1 MITAL
6 WSGPA
11 HSRMRDDEAKTSMS
25 AAAPVWISE
34 ADVVELMNL
43 REAIDAL
50 TRGLMEEAAGS
61 ARNMEKTAVHWSTS
75 SNMHAIGAVF
85 EGADVFGTKTWG
97 NTPAGSTPLL
107 ILWHATS
114 AKLLA
119 IIEARALGQMR
130 TAAMSGIA
138 TRWMSSQD
146 ADDLAIIGS
155 GKQALTQVAAVAAVR
170 RLRRIRVYSPTPAKR
185 SAFAERLRA
194 VFPGVEVKAAG
205 DPAGAADGVSIITLI
220 TRAREP
226 VINSS
231 MVARGAHVNAAGAIT
246 NERREFA
253 CDLFARASLV
263 AVDTLAATRALS
275 AEFIDWYDGE
285 RGGDWTGV
293 ERICDIVAVG
303 KRRPAGTDVSLFK
316 PMGMGISDLSLGIEI
331 LARAQASGVGR
342 SMAAPGVAQPRISNT
357 PQQETAA

>member
-1 MITAL
+1 
-6 WSGPA
+6 
-11 HSRMRDDEAKTSMS
+11 MS
-25 AAAPVWISE
+25 AASPVWISE
-34 ADVVELMNL
+34 ADVVELMHL
-43 REAIDAL
+43 RDAIEAL

-61 ARNMEKTAVHWSTS
+61 ARNMEKTAAHWGAS

-107 ILWHATS
+107 ILWNATS

-119 IIEARALGQMR
+119 IIETRALGQMR

-138 TRWMSSQD
+138 TRWMSSED

-185 SAFAERLRA
+185 SAFAQKLRTA
-194 VFPGVEVKAAG
+194 FAGMEVKVTG
-205 DPAGAADGVSIITLI
+205 DPASAADGASIITLI

-226 VINSS
+226 VITSS
-231 MVARGAHVNAAGAIT
+231 MVAPGAHVNAAGAIT

-253 CDLFARASLV
+253 QDLFPRATMV
-263 AVDTLAATRALS
+263 AVDTLPAARALS

-285 RGGDWTGV
+285 RAGDWTGV
-293 ERICDIVAVG
+293 QRICDIVAADR
-303 KRRPAGTDVSLFK
+303 RRPAGTDLSLFK

-331 LARAQASGVGR
+331 LRRAQASGVGR
-342 SMAAPGVAQPRISNT
+342 SMPVPGVAQPRISNT

>member
-1 MITAL
+1 
-6 WSGPA
+6 
-11 HSRMRDDEAKTSMS
+11 MRDDEAKAGMS
-25 AAAPVWISE
+25 AASPVWISE
-34 ADVVELMNL
+34 AHVVALMDL
-43 REAIDAL
+43 GDAIEAL
-50 TRGLMEEAAGS
+50 THGLMEEAAGS
-61 ARNMEKTAVHWSTS
+61 ARNMEKTAAHWGAS

-85 EGADVFGTKTWG
+85 DGADVFGTKTWG
-97 NTPAGSTPLL
+97 NTPAGSTPLI
-107 ILWHATS
+107 ILWNATS

-138 TRWMSSQD
+138 TRWMSRED

-170 RLRRIRVYSPTPAKR
+170 RLQRIRVYSPTLAN
-185 SAFAERLRA
+185 
-194 VFPGVEVKAAG
+194 
-205 DPAGAADGVSIITLI
+205 ITLI

-226 VINSS
+226 VITSS

-253 CDLFARASLV
+253 QDLFPRASLV
-263 AVDTLAATRALS
+263 AVDTLPATRALS

-285 RGGDWTGV
+285 RGGDWSGV
-293 ERICDIVAVG
+293 QRICDIVAAG
-303 KRRPAGTDVSLFK
+303 TPRPAGTDLSLFK

-331 LARAQASGVGR
+331 LRRAQASGVGR
-342 SMAAPGVAQPRISNT
+342 SMPAPGIAQPRISNT

>member
-1 MITAL
+1 
-6 WSGPA
+6 
-11 HSRMRDDEAKTSMS
+11 MRNEEAGDTMS
-25 AAAPVWISE
+25 AASPVWISE
-34 ADVVELMNL
+34 ADVVELMHL
-43 REAIDAL
+43 RDAIEAL

-61 ARNMEKTAVHWSTS
+61 ARNMEKTAAHWGAS

-107 ILWHATS
+107 ILWNATS

-119 IIEARALGQMR
+119 IIETRALGQMR

-138 TRWMSSQD
+138 TRWMSGED
-146 ADDLAIIGS
+146 ADDLAMIGS

-185 SAFAERLRA
+185 SAFAQKLRTA
-194 VFPGVEVKAAG
+194 FPGIEVKVTG
-205 DPAGAADGVSIITLI
+205 DPASAADGASIITLI

-226 VINSS
+226 VITSS

-253 CDLFARASLV
+253 QDLFARATMV
-263 AVDTLAATRALS
+263 AVDTLPAARALS

-285 RGGDWTGV
+285 RAGDWTGV
-293 ERICDIVAVG
+293 QRICDIVAAG
-303 KRRPAGTDVSLFK
+303 SRRPAGTDVSLFK

-331 LARAQASGVGR
+331 LRRAQASGVGR
-342 SMAAPGVAQPRISNT
+342 SMPAPGVAAPRISNT

>member
-1 MITAL
+1 
-6 WSGPA
+6 
-11 HSRMRDDEAKTSMS
+11 MRNEEATDSMS
-25 AAAPVWISE
+25 AASPVWISE
-34 ADVVELMNL
+34 ADVVELMHL
-43 REAIDAL
+43 RDAIEAL

-61 ARNMEKTAVHWSTS
+61 ARNMEKTAAHWDAS

-107 ILWHATS
+107 ILWNATS

-138 TRWMSSQD
+138 TRWMSSED
-146 ADDLAIIGS
+146 ADDLAMIGS
-155 GKQALTQVAAVAAVR
+155 GKQALAQVAAVAAVR

-185 SAFAERLRA
+185 SAFAQKLRTA
-194 VFPGVEVKAAG
+194 FPGIEVKVTG
-205 DPAGAADGVSIITLI
+205 DPASAADGASIITLI

-226 VINSS
+226 VITSS
-231 MVARGAHVNAAGAIT
+231 MVALGAHVNAAGAIT

-253 CDLFARASLV
+253 QDLFARATMV
-263 AVDTLAATRALS
+263 AVDTLPAARALS

-293 ERICDIVAVG
+293 QRICDIVAAG
-303 KRRPAGTDVSLFK
+303 SRRPAGTDLSLFK

-331 LARAQASGVGR
+331 LRRAQASGVGR
-342 SMAAPGVAQPRISNT
+342 SMPLPGVAQPRISNT
-357 PQQETAA
+357 AQQETAA